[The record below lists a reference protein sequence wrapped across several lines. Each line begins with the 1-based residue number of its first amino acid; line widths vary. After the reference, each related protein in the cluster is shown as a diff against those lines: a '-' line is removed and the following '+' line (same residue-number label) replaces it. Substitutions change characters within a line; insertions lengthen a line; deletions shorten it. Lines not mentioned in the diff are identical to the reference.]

1 MPDILPHLTA
11 RVHPVLHHLIA
22 EDAAPSELGLHLVDL
37 WGLATDIE
45 EALGIEIPGDV
56 VERWERV
63 ADVARDVGVL
73 VGVEA
78 V

>member
-1 MPDILPHLTA
+1 MPDILPHVTA
-11 RVHPVLHHLIA
+11 RVHPVRHHLIA
-22 EDAAPSELGLHLVDL
+22 DDAALSDLGLHLVDL
-37 WGLATDIE
+37 WGIATDIE
-45 EALGIEIPGDV
+45 EALGIEIPGTTI
-56 VERWERV
+56 ERWETV